1 LVELKLKTISKD
13 GIAEAIAK
21 AEHYR
26 HLHEPEESESICHDI
41 LAVDPEN
48 QTALRIL
55 GLAITDEFTG
65 EVSDRYSEA
74 ESAFLRLTDPYERQ
88 YYMGLLCERQAKK
101 QMRAGRPPY
110 ALTALFHE
118 AMRYFEEAE
127 KIHPPKNDDAV
138 LRWNRCARL
147 LEKFPKV
154 EPPEP
159 HGAFED
165 HDTAPVS
172 ASPWSAKSSK

>member
-1 LVELKLKTISKD
+1 MKLKTISKD

-55 GLAITDEFTG
+55 GLSITDEFTG

-74 ESAFLRLTDPYERQ
+74 ESTFQRLTDPYERQ
-88 YYMGLLCERQAKK
+88 YYIGLLCERQAKK
-101 QMRAGRPPY
+101 QMRAGRPPH
-110 ALTALFHE
+110 AVMALFQE
-118 AMRYFEEAE
+118 AMRYFEAAE
-127 KIHPPKNDDAV
+127 NIRPPKNDDAV

-147 LEKFPKV
+147 LEKLPKV
-154 EPPEP
+154 ELPGPQE
-159 HGAFED
+159 GFES
-165 HDTAPVS
+165 HDTAPVG

>member
-1 LVELKLKTISKD
+1 MELKLKTISKD

-26 HLHEPEESESICHDI
+26 HLREPEESESICHDI

-65 EVSDRYSEA
+65 EASDRYSEA
-74 ESAFLRLTDPYERQ
+74 EATFLRLADPYEQQ
-88 YYMGLLCERQAKK
+88 YCMGLLCERQAKK
-101 QMRAGRPPY
+101 QMRAGRPSH
-110 ALTALFHE
+110 AVTALFEE
-118 AMRYFEEAE
+118 AMRHFESAE
-127 KIHPPKNDDAV
+127 KIHPPKNDDAI

-147 LEKFPKV
+147 LEKMPQV
-154 EPPEP
+154 EHPATHE
-159 HGAFED
+159 AFED
-165 HDTAPVS
+165 HDTAPVPV
-172 ASPWSAKSSK
+172 SPWSAKGSK

>member
-1 LVELKLKTISKD
+1 VELKLKTISKD
-13 GIAEAIAK
+13 GIAEAISK

-65 EVSDRYSEA
+65 EASDRYAEA
-74 ESAFLRLTDPYERQ
+74 ESAFLRLTDPYEKQ
-88 YYMGLLCERQAKK
+88 YCMGLLCERQAKK
-101 QMRAGRPPY
+101 QLRAGRPSH
-110 ALTALFHE
+110 AVTALFHE
-118 AMRYFEEAE
+118 AMRHFEAAE
-127 KIHPPKNDDAV
+127 KIHPPKNDDAI

-147 LEKFPKV
+147 LEKVPAV
-154 EPPEP
+154 ESPEP
-159 HGAFED
+159 HEAFED

-172 ASPWSAKSSK
+172 ASPWTAKMSR

>member
-1 LVELKLKTISKD
+1 VELKLKTISKD
-13 GIAEAIAK
+13 GIAEAVAK

-74 ESAFLRLTDPYERQ
+74 ESAFQRLTDPYEQQ
-88 YYMGLLCERQAKK
+88 YCMGLLCERQAKK
-101 QMRAGRPPY
+101 QMRAGRPPH
-110 ALTALFHE
+110 AVTALFHE
-118 AMRYFEEAE
+118 AMRHFEAAE
-127 KIHPPKNDDAV
+127 KIHPPRNDDAI

-147 LEKFPKV
+147 LEKLPKV
-154 EPPEP
+154 APPEP
-159 HGAFED
+159 HEAFQD
-165 HDTAPVS
+165 HDTAPVA

>member
-1 LVELKLKTISKD
+1 MEFKLKTISQD
-13 GIAEAIAK
+13 GITEAISK

-41 LAVDPEN
+41 LAIDPEN

-74 ESAFLRLTDPYERQ
+74 ESAFQRLTDTYERQ
-88 YYMGLLCERQAKK
+88 YYMGLLCERLAKK
-101 QMRAGRPPY
+101 QMRAGRPPH
-110 ALTALFHE
+110 AVTALFHE
-118 AMRYFEEAE
+118 AMRYFEAAE
-127 KIHPPKNDDAV
+127 KIHPPKNDDAI

-147 LEKFPKV
+147 LEKLPKV
-154 EPPEP
+154 TPPEP
-159 HGAFED
+159 HEAFED
-165 HDTAPVS
+165 HDTAPVA